1 MRVAL
6 LSDIH
11 GNAVALNTVLTEINQ
26 ERPDR
31 IVCLGDIAAT
41 GPQPVEV
48 LTRVQRLDCPIVMG
62 NTDEW
67 LLSPQTTEGKE
78 ESLRRIQEIDIWCSE
93 QLSST
98 HREFIQTFEPTIEVQ
113 LNENTDLLC
122 YHGSPRSHSEQIEAT
137 TPEDE
142 LDNLFAETEA
152 NIFAGGHTHVQLFR
166 RYKDT
171 IILNSGSI
179 GLPHERNRV
188 TETVRNPPWAE
199 YALVTATD
207 GSVDVELRRTSVDTE
222 AVIEAAR
229 ESDMPRADWWA
240 EGWLTE
246 S

>member
-11 GNAVALNTVLTEINQ
+11 GNAVALNTVLTEIDQ

-31 IVCLGDIAAT
+31 IICLGDIAAT
-41 GPQPVEV
+41 GPQPVDA
-48 LTRVQRLDCPIVMG
+48 LKRIQKLGCPVVMG
-62 NTDEW
+62 NADEW
-67 LLSPQTTEGKE
+67 LFNPQATEADE
-78 ESLRRIQEIDIWCSE
+78 DSLRRTQEIDIWCSE
-93 QLSST
+93 QLSPS
-98 HREFIQTFEPTIEVQ
+98 HRDFIQSFEPTVEVQ
-113 LNENTDLLC
+113 LDENTRMLC

-137 TPEDE
+137 TSEEE

-152 NIFAGGHTHVQLFR
+152 NILAGGHTHVQLFR

-179 GLPHERNRV
+179 GLPHEQNRI

-199 YALVTATD
+199 YALVTAAD
-207 GSVDVELRRTSVDTE
+207 GSVDVEFRRTAVDTDS
-222 AVIEAAR
+222 VVKAAH
-229 ESDMPRADWWA
+229 ESEMPHADWWA